1 MQAMPCPIAREIGE
15 LLNLSPGTG
24 DNRTGTS
31 LDTAATGTGSGSG
44 GAGGG
49 RRREDRSSPGNRW
62 LHDVMEVAE
71 TMKAERVEI
80 ILDEKVIYCGVVGL
94 RCVSFFF
101 SPRVILR
108 AEQKRATAG
117 AANHRPLAHAML

>member
-31 LDTAATGTGSGSG
+31 LDTAATGTGSGTGSGSG

-80 ILDEKVIYCGVVGL
+80 ILDEKVIIVGW
-94 RCVSFFF
+94 
-101 SPRVILR
+101 
-108 AEQKRATAG
+108 
-117 AANHRPLAHAML
+117 